1 MTQLWNVTGQS
12 EKPSKYFTYKYEMKQ
27 LSESSLSRVWQ
38 HFADNRKS
46 CALLTAFRGEYD
58 YETNTRRNHDLAAKI
73 RNLGYGFIFVDG
85 FWVENAGTAN
95 EIHVSEDSVFVN
107 ASADDDSFADKMH
120 SLANEYRQDAVLV
133 KDNRSTRL
141 IFSDGNTQVLGRVQP
156 GKMGVMY
163 TKLRNN
169 KKANT
174 FVFASERDDCGFLK
188 RLSILAGIKK

>member
-1 MTQLWNVTGQS
+1 MIRQWIHITKC
-12 EKPSKYFTYKYEMKQ
+12 EKGKYLTLEYEMNK
-27 LSESSLSRVWQ
+27 LTESSLSRVWQ

-58 YETNTRRNHDLAAKI
+58 YETNTRRNHELAAKI
-73 RNLGYGFIFVDG
+73 RKLGYGFIFVDG

-95 EIHVSEDSVFVN
+95 EIHVSEDSLFAN
-107 ASADDDSFADKMH
+107 ASANDASFAGKMH
-120 SLANEYRQDAVLV
+120 SLANEYNQDAVLV
-133 KDNRSTRL
+133 KDSSSTRL
-141 IFSDGNTQVLGRVQP
+141 IFSDENTQVLGRMQP
-156 GKMGVMY
+156 GKMGALY

-174 FVFASERDDCGFLK
+174 FVFESERDDSSFLK

>member
-1 MTQLWNVTGQS
+1 
-12 EKPSKYFTYKYEMKQ
+12 MKQ

-120 SLANEYRQDAVLV
+120 SLVNEYRQDAVLV
-133 KDNRSTRL
+133 KDNSSTRL

-163 TKLRNN
+163 AKLRNN

-174 FVFASERDDCGFLK
+174 FVFA
-188 RLSILAGIKK
+188 